1 MFEMSDKRFDIIVI
15 GGGHAGLEAA
25 WMASRFQL
33 SVGIF
38 TIPEVSLGSMPC
50 NPAIGGVGK
59 GQIVREIDALGG
71 LMGKL
76 ADRSGIQY
84 RCLNESKGY
93 AVRSTRVQADKRVYS
108 LVAEEM
114 VAENPCIRVI
124 RKKIIRIGKRNGD
137 FQVFTENKEQFK
149 SQKLIVTTGTFLGGV
164 LHTGDKIT
172 KGGRVH
178 CQASPGMGDLFS
190 RVKILPVRFKTGTP
204 PRLDRDSIDFSEL
217 SKQPSNAQVLNFHC
231 LSSPFLRH
239 CPQAFC
245 YLTETNKRTLQI
257 VRENKEQS
265 PMFNGQI
272 EGIGPRYCPSLEDK
286 AFRYPER
293 NRHHVFL
300 EPEGHDLSTIYP
312 NGISTGLP
320 KEIQE
325 EFVRTI
331 RGLERARI
339 LVYGYS
345 VEYDV
350 VDTSE
355 LSKSFEYSEIPGLYF
370 AGQVN
375 GTSGYEEAAG
385 QGLLA
390 GINAAL
396 SLLGKRPLIPGRYDS
411 YLGVMV
417 EDLLTKK
424 RDSPYRLF
432 TARAENR
439 LAIREDNTIS
449 RMGPY
454 RKELGLNEELDI
466 WQKKYSEDLRIL
478 YQLCQDTL
486 CRDQE
491 QPYRLINLL
500 KRSEL
505 DPVRVLR
512 EKLDEAGD
520 KFEFRVIFE
529 TAVSIKYAGYIN
541 RANESRERLMKLGR
555 KSINWQR
562 ICQMSSISGECRQ
575 RIAWG
580 RPSTFYQLQMIE
592 GIRPTTLALVAGGLD

>member
-1 MFEMSDKRFDIIVI
+1 MNNDRFDIIVI

-25 WMASRFQL
+25 WPASRFQL
-33 SVGIF
+33 SVAIF

-71 LMGKL
+71 LMGIL
-76 ADRSGIQY
+76 ADRAGIQY

-93 AVRSTRVQADKRVYS
+93 AVRSTRVQADKKVYS

-114 VAENPCIRVI
+114 VAENPYIRVI
-124 RKKIIRIGKRNGD
+124 RQKIVFVEKKGGD
-137 FQVFTENKEQFK
+137 FWVFTKQKELFK
-149 SQKLIVTTGTFLGGV
+149 SRKLIMTTGTFLGGV
-164 LHTGDKIT
+164 LHTGDRIT

-178 CQASPGMGDLFS
+178 CQASAGMKDLFS
-190 RVKILPVRFKTGTP
+190 KVKTLPVRFKTGTP
-204 PRLDRDSIDFSEL
+204 PRLDRDSINFSNL
-217 SKQPSNAQVLNFHC
+217 IKQPSSSQVLNFHC
-231 LSSPFLRH
+231 LNPAFLRYS
-239 CPQAFC
+239 PQAFC
-245 YLTETNKRTLQI
+245 YLTETNKETLQVI
-257 VRENKEQS
+257 RQNKEQS
-265 PMFNGQI
+265 PLFNGQI
-272 EGIGPRYCPSLEDK
+272 KGVGPRYCPSLEDK

-293 NRHHVFL
+293 NRHHIFL

-320 KEIQE
+320 GKIQE
-325 EFVRTI
+325 DFVRTI
-331 RGLERARI
+331 PGLERAKI

-350 VDTSE
+350 IDTSE
-355 LSKSFEYSEIPGLYF
+355 LAKSFEYSEIPGLYF

-385 QGLLA
+385 QGVLA

-396 SLLGKRPLIPGRYDS
+396 SLLGRKPLIPDRYDC

-417 EDLLTKK
+417 EDLLTK
-424 RDSPYRLF
+424 RQDSPYRLF

-454 RKELGLNEELDI
+454 REQLGLNEKLDT
-466 WQKKYSEDLRIL
+466 WQKKYREDLSKL
-478 YQLCQDTL
+478 YLLCQKTL
-486 CRDQE
+486 YRDE
-491 QPYRLINLL
+491 KQPYHLIDLL

-505 DPVRVLR
+505 DPVEVLK
-512 EKLDEAGD
+512 EKLDLIGHV
-520 KFEFRVIFE
+520 FEYRVIFE

-555 KSINWQR
+555 KNINWQK
-562 ICQMSSISGECRQ
+562 ICQVSPISQECRQ
-575 RIAWG
+575 RIAQA
-580 RPSTFYQLQMIE
+580 RPLTFYQLQSIE
-592 GIRPTTLALVAGGLD
+592 GIRPTTLALVAGGLE

>member
-1 MFEMSDKRFDIIVI
+1 MNNDRFDIIVI

-25 WMASRFQL
+25 WLASRFQL

-38 TIPEVSLGSMPC
+38 TIPEVSLASMPC

-59 GQIVREIDALGG
+59 GQLVREIDALGG
-71 LMGKL
+71 LMGIL
-76 ADRSGIQY
+76 ADRAGIQY

-93 AVRSTRVQADKRVYS
+93 AVRSTRVQADKKVYS

-114 VAENPCIRVI
+114 VAENPYIRVI
-124 RKKIIRIGKRNGD
+124 RQKIVFMEKKGGD
-137 FQVFTENKEQFK
+137 FWVFTKEKESFK
-149 SQKLIVTTGTFLGGV
+149 SRKLIMTTGTFLGGV
-164 LHTGDKIT
+164 LHTGDRIT

-178 CQASPGMGDLFS
+178 CQASVGMKDLFS
-190 RVKILPVRFKTGTP
+190 KVKILPVRFKTGTP
-204 PRLDRDSIDFSEL
+204 PRLDRNSINFSNL
-217 SKQPSNAQVLNFHC
+217 IKQPSSSRVLNFHC
-231 LSSPFLRH
+231 LNPAFLRYS
-239 CPQAFC
+239 PQAFC
-245 YLTETNKRTLQI
+245 YLTETNKDTLQVI
-257 VRENKEQS
+257 RQNKEQS
-265 PMFNGQI
+265 PLFNGQI
-272 EGIGPRYCPSLEDK
+272 KGVGPRYCPSLEDK

-293 NRHHVFL
+293 NRHHIFL

-320 KEIQE
+320 QKIQE
-325 EFVRTI
+325 DFVRTI
-331 RGLERARI
+331 PGLERAKI
-339 LVYGYS
+339 LVYGYA

-350 VDTSE
+350 IDTSE
-355 LSKSFEYSEIPGLYF
+355 LAKSFEYSEIPGLYF

-385 QGLLA
+385 QGVLA

-396 SLLGKRPLIPGRYDS
+396 SLLGRKPLIPDRYDC

-417 EDLLTKK
+417 EDLLTKR

-454 RKELGLNEELDI
+454 REQLDLNEKLDT
-466 WQKKYSEDLRIL
+466 WQKKYREDLSKL
-478 YQLCQDTL
+478 YLLCQKTL
-486 CRDQE
+486 YKDE
-491 QPYRLINLL
+491 KQPYHLIDLL

-505 DPVRVLR
+505 DPVEVLR
-512 EKLDEAGD
+512 EKLDGHGQVF
-520 KFEFRVIFE
+520 KYRVIFE

-541 RANESRERLMKLGR
+541 RANESRERLMKLG
-555 KSINWQR
+555 KKNINWQK
-562 ICQMSSISGECRQ
+562 ICQISPISQECRQ
-575 RIAWG
+575 RIAQAK
-580 RPSTFYQLQMIE
+580 PLTFYQLQSIE
-592 GIRPTTLALVAGGLD
+592 GIRPTTLALIAGGLE